1 MIDHVSI
8 PVCDLDRSSRFY
20 TAVLSILGFQ
30 KLAQK
35 EGTVGYGKKYPE
47 FWINQRS
54 GPTAGQISDGFHVC
68 LRARSVDIV
77 QSFCE
82 AARKLD
88 GQIDGEP
95 GYREEYTHN
104 YYAAFVTDPD
114 GNRIEV
120 VTFT

>member
-8 PVCDLDRSSRFY
+8 PVRDLDRSSRFY

-35 EGTVGYGKKYPE
+35 AGTVGYGKKYPE

-54 GPTAGQISDGFHVC
+54 GLTAGQISDGFHVC
-68 LRARSVDIV
+68 LRARSVEIV
-77 QSFCE
+77 RSFCE
-82 AARKLD
+82 AVLELD
-88 GQIDGEP
+88 GEIDDEP